1 MGSRGADRLPIR
13 RLHVLAPQCLREQIG
28 GAGPRL
34 IVGARC
40 LLPRCVDFLEV
51 GGDLKNRPPA
61 VFVASCPAATR
72 ASIASTPSAID
83 ERATQHA
90 SACSRCPLRVFP
102 DNFSG

>member
-51 GGDLKNRPPA
+51 GGDLKNHPPGRLRRLLPGRDA
-61 VFVASCPAATR
+61 RLDRLDTIGDRRARYSTR
-72 ASIASTPSAID
+72 
-83 ERATQHA
+83 Q
-90 SACSRCPLRVFP
+90 RVLALSLTGFP
-102 DNFSG
+102 